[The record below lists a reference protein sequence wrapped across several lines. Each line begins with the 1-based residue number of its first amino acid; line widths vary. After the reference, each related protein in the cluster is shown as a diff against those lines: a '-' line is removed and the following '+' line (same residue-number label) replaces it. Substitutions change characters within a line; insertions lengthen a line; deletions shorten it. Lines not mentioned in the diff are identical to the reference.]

1 MDKKFVQNVDIA
13 PSSDTA
19 TAGVN
24 SVIFALT
31 AIAIPYC
38 Q

>member
-1 MDKKFVQNVDIA
+1 MDKKFVRNVGIA

-24 SVIFALT
+24 SVIFVLT
-31 AIAIPYC
+31 AIDIPYYR
-38 Q
+38 